1 MLNRALAGTYPP
13 GSTFKPFMAL
23 AALFYGKRRPEQ
35 AISDPGGF
43 QFGNHFFRDDKVG
56 GHGAVDMYKSIVVS
70 CDTYY
75 YMLANDL
82 GIDNIAKFMGQFGF
96 GSRTGIDITGES
108 AGILPSQAWKMKRF
122 RQKWY
127 AGETISVGIGQGYN
141 TYTPLQLAHAIAAI
155 ANDGVMYRPHIVDYV
170 ENIVTRGRTVVEPQP
185 LRKIDI
191 QPEHLQVVKNALVG
205 VNKEGTGAR
214 AFAGAPYV
222 SAGKTGTA
230 QVIAIKQGEK
240 YVESRVA
247 ERHRDH
253 ALFVAYAPADAPRIA
268 LAVIVENA
276 GFGAR
281 AAAPIARQ
289 VFDYYL
295 LGKQPTPIRVDK
307 DSNDA
312 SPD

>member
-1 MLNRALAGTYPP
+1 MARNNCLEIFLNLIYHQTCL
-13 GSTFKPFMAL
+13 SN
-23 AALFYGKRRPEQ
+23 
-35 AISDPGGF
+35 D
-43 QFGNHFFRDDKVG
+43 
-56 GHGAVDMYKSIVVS
+56 VDR
-70 CDTYY
+70 
-75 YMLANDL
+75 LL
-82 GIDNIAKFMGQFGF
+82 
-96 GSRTGIDITGES
+96 
-108 AGILPSQAWKMKRF
+108 KRF

-307 DSNDA
+307 DNNDA